1 MDVNEQRVLPEPM
14 AMAVFRIF
22 QEMLSNVGRHAR
34 ARTVDVDIVE
44 REGWLHMAVED
55 DGCGAELEVFESPQ
69 AYGILGM
76 RERSRHFGGVIDIDS
91 QPGRG
96 TRMRLSMPLP
106 LPNGEVTP

>member
-1 MDVNEQRVLPEPM
+1 M

-22 QEMLSNVGRHAR
+22 QEMLSNVGRHAQ
-34 ARTVDVDIVE
+34 ARTVDVDMVE
-44 REGWLHMAVED
+44 REGWLHLSVED
-55 DGCGAELEVFESPQ
+55 DGCGALPQVFESPQ

-76 RERSRHFGGVIDIDS
+76 RERARHFGGVIDIDS

-106 LPNGEVTP
+106 VMEAAP